1 MQLQI
6 RKQMFKILKIGELE
20 PLSINAFEKIADRV
34 DFAPIYQRYG
44 NIWSAEK
51 KRLLIDTIIN
61 GFDIPKF
68 YFNYFVEENNILNPT
83 NAIYAV
89 IDGKQRLQVI
99 LDFLNDKFALDKEFV
114 FYENPELDLRGLKF
128 SELAQQHTSIAAII
142 ENYIL
147 DIVYIVTDEEDKL
160 EELFLRLNG
169 GSALT
174 NAEKRNAIG
183 GFLNRKIREF
193 VEHHDFFLK
202 KIRFK
207 NPRYQ
212 YQDLLTRLLL
222 IEDNNALLS
231 LTNSSL
237 DRFVRDRAIET
248 SEVSDLLKRMESHL
262 DLLNTIF
269 NDKDTLLK
277 GKGIIPVYYF
287 FITRHT
293 PNPQTIRIFLEQF
306 ENIRLE
312 NRSSTEE
319 KQKPILI
326 DFDRLNQQGVHRDKS
341 LKERLDVLNR
351 YYEKF
356 LLDGH
361 INIYTS
367 IITDDIQLDDDDDIT
382 EE

>member
-1 MQLQI
+1 
-6 RKQMFKILKIGELE
+6 MFKILKIGELE
-20 PLSINAFEKIADRV
+20 PLSIKAFQKIADRV

-44 NIWSAEK
+44 NIWSPEK
-51 KRLLIDTIIN
+51 KKLLIDTIIN

-83 NAIYAV
+83 KAIYAV

-99 LDFLNDKFALDKEFV
+99 LDFMNDKFALDNEFV
-114 FYENPELDLRGLKF
+114 FYEMSEYDIRGLRF
-128 SELAQQHTSIAAII
+128 SQIAQQHSYIASII

-147 DIVYIVTDEEDKL
+147 DIVYVVTDEEDKL

-183 GFLNRKIREF
+183 GFLNRQIREI
-193 VEHHDFFLK
+193 VEHHVFFLNK
-202 KIRFK
+202 LRFK

-212 YQDLLTRLLL
+212 YQDLLTRLVF

-231 LTNSSL
+231 LTNSAL
-237 DRFVRDRAIET
+237 DRFVRDKANETAEITSLIERT
-248 SEVSDLLKRMESHL
+248 TNS
-262 DLLNTIF
+262 LNLFGDIF
-269 NDKDTLLK
+269 QDKDILLK

-293 PNPQTIRIFLEQF
+293 PNPQTTRTFLEQF

-312 NRSSTEE
+312 NRSLPEE
-319 KQKPILI
+319 EQKPILI
-326 DFDRLNQQGVHRDKS
+326 DFDRRNQQGVHRDKS
-341 LKERLDVLNR
+341 LKERLDVLIR
-351 YYEKF
+351 YYEKY
-356 LLDGH
+356 LMDGH
-361 INIYTS
+361 ITIRTS
-367 IITDDIQLDDDDDIT
+367 IVTDDIQLDEDDDYT

>member
-1 MQLQI
+1 
-6 RKQMFKILKIGELE
+6 MFKILKIGELE
-20 PLSINAFEKIADRV
+20 PLSIKAFQKIADRV

-44 NIWSAEK
+44 NIWSPEK

-68 YFNYFVEENNILNPT
+68 YFNYFVEENNLLNPT
-83 NAIYAV
+83 KAVYAV
-89 IDGKQRLQVI
+89 IDGKQRLQVV
-99 LDFLNDKFALDKEFV
+99 LDFLNDRFALDNEFV
-114 FYENPELDLRGLKF
+114 FYEKPEYNLKNLKF
-128 SELAQQHTSIAAII
+128 SEIAMQHSYIASII
-142 ENYIL
+142 ENFIL
-147 DIVYIVTDEEDKL
+147 DIVYVVTDEEDKL

-183 GFLNRKIREF
+183 GFLNRKVREI
-193 VEHHDFFLK
+193 VESHNLFTNKL
-202 KIRFK
+202 RFK

-212 YQDLLTRLLL
+212 YQDLFTRLLF

-231 LTNSSL
+231 LTNSAL
-237 DRFVRDRAIET
+237 DKFVRNNANET
-248 SEVSDLLKRMESHL
+248 VENNSLIQRTTTAL
-262 DLLNTIF
+262 DSFLGVF
-269 NDKDTLLK
+269 EDKDILLK

-293 PNPQTIRIFLEQF
+293 PNLQTVRTFLEQF

-312 NRSSTEE
+312 NRALLEE
-319 KQKPILI
+319 EQKPILI
-326 DFDRLNQQGVHRDKS
+326 DFDRRNQQGVHRDKS
-341 LKERLDVLNR
+341 LKERLDVLTR

-356 LLDGH
+356 VSDGQIT
-361 INIYTS
+361 INTS
-367 IITDDIQLDDDDDIT
+367 IVTDDIKLDEDEDTT

>member
-1 MQLQI
+1 
-6 RKQMFKILKIGELE
+6 MFKILKLGELE
-20 PLSINAFEKIADRV
+20 PLSITSFQKISDRV

-44 NIWSAEK
+44 NIWSPEK
-51 KRLLIDTIIN
+51 KKLLIDTIIN

-83 NAIYAV
+83 KAVYAV

-99 LDFLNDKFALDKEFV
+99 LDFLDDKFALDSEFV
-114 FYENPELDLRGLKF
+114 YYEEPQYILKGLKF
-128 SELAQQHTSIAAII
+128 SQIALEHSYIASII

-147 DIVYIVTDEEDKL
+147 DIVYVITDEEDKL

-183 GFLNRKIREF
+183 GYLNRKIREY
-193 VEHHDFFLK
+193 VEQHIFFKNKL
-202 KIRFK
+202 RFK

-222 IEDNNALLS
+222 IEENNALLS
-231 LTNSSL
+231 LTNSAL
-237 DRFVRDRAIET
+237 DKLVRDKPNET
-248 SEVSDLLKRMESHL
+248 DEINTLLQQTISIL
-262 DLLNTIF
+262 DSFTEIF
-269 NDKDTLLK
+269 EDNDTLLK

-287 FITRHT
+287 FISRHT
-293 PNPQTIRIFLEQF
+293 PIQQSTRDFLQQF

-312 NRSSTEE
+312 NRTLKEE
-319 KQKPILI
+319 EQKPILI
-326 DFDRLNQQGVHRDKS
+326 DFDRYNQQGVHRDKS
-341 LKERLDVLNR
+341 LKERLDVLTR

-356 LLDGH
+356 LADGQ
-361 INIYTS
+361 ITIDTS
-367 IITDDIQLDDDDDIT
+367 IVTDDIQFENED
-382 EE
+382 EENNQ

>member
-1 MQLQI
+1 
-6 RKQMFKILKIGELE
+6 MFKILKLGELE
-20 PLSINAFEKIADRV
+20 PLSIKSFQKISDRV

-44 NIWSAEK
+44 NIWSPEK
-51 KRLLIDTIIN
+51 KKLLIDTIIN

-83 NAIYAV
+83 KAVYAV

-99 LDFLNDKFALDKEFV
+99 LDFLDDKFALDSEFV
-114 FYENPELDLRGLKF
+114 YYEEPQYNLKGWKF
-128 SELAQQHTSIAAII
+128 SQIAMEHSYIASVI

-147 DIVYIVTDEEDKL
+147 DIIYVITDEEDKL

-183 GFLNRKIREF
+183 GYLNRKIREY
-193 VEHHDFFLK
+193 VEQHIFFTNKL
-202 KIRFK
+202 RFK

-222 IEDNNALLS
+222 IEENNALIS
-231 LTNSSL
+231 LTNSAL
-237 DRFVRDRAIET
+237 DKLVRDKPNET
-248 SEVSDLLKRMESHL
+248 DEINTLLQQTISIL
-262 DLLNTIF
+262 DSFTEIF
-269 NDKDTLLK
+269 EDNDTLLK

-287 FITRHT
+287 FISRHT
-293 PNPQTIRIFLEQF
+293 PIQQSTRDFLEQF

-312 NRSSTEE
+312 NRTLKEE
-319 KQKPILI
+319 EQKPILI
-326 DFDRLNQQGVHRDKS
+326 DFDRYNQQGVHRDKS
-341 LKERLDVLNR
+341 LKERLDVLTR

-356 LLDGH
+356 LADGQ
-361 INIYTS
+361 ITIDTS
-367 IITDDIQLDDDDDIT
+367 IVTDDIQFENED
-382 EE
+382 EENNQ